1 MRGIHKICKPVL
13 LDFIISYDRDGEFY
27 KDIFELHGLD
37 YSVETVRQKRVF
49 VAAVTEYFVI
59 KRCKFIKKVVVEEF
73 GQKYKKY
80 DCNNTPEIRREIAKT
95 FASYFKIR
103 EKCLDKTSLL
113 SKYAELYKETVRD
126 FSKEISM
133 NRDDM
138 LSDFAKA
145 VEKLYYSREDE
156 QI

>member
-1 MRGIHKICKPVL
+1 MTEMVS
-13 LDFIISYDRDGEFY
+13 FIRI
-27 KDIFELHGLD
+27 
-37 YSVETVRQKRVF
+37 
-49 VAAVTEYFVI
+49 
-59 KRCKFIKKVVVEEF
+59 
-73 GQKYKKY
+73 
-80 DCNNTPEIRREIAKT
+80 
-95 FASYFKIR
+95 
-103 EKCLDKTSLL
+103 DKTSLL
-113 SKYAELYKETVRD
+113 SKYAELYKEKVRD